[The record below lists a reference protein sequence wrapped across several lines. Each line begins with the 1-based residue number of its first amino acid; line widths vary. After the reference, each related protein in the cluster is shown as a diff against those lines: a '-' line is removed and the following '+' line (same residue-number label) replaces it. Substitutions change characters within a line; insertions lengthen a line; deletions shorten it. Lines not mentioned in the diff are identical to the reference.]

1 MSNISLMVTITDWGR
16 GPLFRKL
23 YEEKGALVSFTSY
36 GHGSAPTDILD
47 AFGLMASD
55 KAVMHTLV
63 TDETFREIRRDL
75 ERRFMID
82 VPGTGIVFLIPL
94 SSIGG
99 KGQLSFLLGNQEFIK
114 GEESVLKNTEHELI
128 VVIANRG
135 YTEPIFTAAR
145 FANAGGGTVIHAK
158 GSGMQGA
165 EKFFG
170 FSIAEEKE
178 MIYIVTHQR
187 NKNAVM
193 QAVMEYAGFQTDAQ
207 AVCFSLPVTE
217 TAGMRLIDREETE
230 Y

>member
-1 MSNISLMVTITDWGR
+1 
-16 GPLFRKL
+16 
-23 YEEKGALVSFTSY
+23 
-36 GHGSAPTDILD
+36 
-47 AFGLMASD
+47 
-55 KAVMHTLV
+55 
-63 TDETFREIRRDL
+63 
-75 ERRFMID
+75 MID

-114 GEESVLKNTEHELI
+114 KEESVLKNTEHELI

-178 MIYIVTHQR
+178 MIYIVTHKK

-193 QAVMEYAGFQTDAQ
+193 QAIMEYAGFQTDAQ